1 MNKTV
6 QDVVCRWPCRERNE
20 NKVNK
25 ITINL
30 RPDRKGEVF
39 NTLAGKVHEEKYII
53 KVNNKCKC
61 LSLLRMFKV
70 GFSPSKGRV
79 YII

>member
-39 NTLAGKVHEEKYII
+39 NTLAGKERYII

-61 LSLLRMFKV
+61 LSLIRMFKV
-70 GFSPSKGRV
+70 GFGTSKGKV
-79 YII
+79 YFS